1 MIKLD
6 DSIGF
11 LINRAA
17 FTMKRAFEH
26 KLAAYDLTA
35 PQWAVLTRLWE
46 KDGQSLIA
54 IGKNLYF
61 DKATM
66 SGIIDRL
73 KKKALVT
80 KVRDL
85 MDRRLIK
92 VCLTLEGSRLR
103 NELPPHAIA
112 VNQLATKGFDKNDV
126 ERLKTYLRMLWNN
139 LAE

>member
-17 FTMKRAFEH
+17 FTMKRALDH

-35 PQWAVLTRLWE
+35 PQWAILTQLWE
-46 KDGQSLIA
+46 KNGQPLIA

-66 SGIIDRL
+66 SGIIDR
-73 KKKALVT
+73 
-80 KVRDL
+80 
-85 MDRRLIK
+85 
-92 VCLTLEGSRLR
+92 
-103 NELPPHAIA
+103 
-112 VNQLATKGFDKNDV
+112 
-126 ERLKTYLRMLWNN
+126 
-139 LAE
+139 